1 MSVSGFH
8 HHFAA
13 VTTLSPLQFRKLLR
27 VQEARRRMLGGALD
41 ATSAGYRVGYDDVS
55 HVSREYRRLF
65 GAPPMRDVE
74 RLPGV
79 VLESTGL

>member
-1 MSVSGFH
+1 LGFH

-13 VTTLSPLQFRKLLR
+13 VTALSSLQFRKLLR
-27 VQEARRRMLGGALD
+27 VQEARRLMLGGGLD

-55 HVSREYRRLF
+55 PVSREYRRLF

-74 RLPGV
+74 
-79 VLESTGL
+79 